1 MKRGRNNDIIF
12 IIFNSPHV
20 SKAVISAVPNVA
32 DVWTLE
38 SRVANNPSVF
48 KKASTRAFT
57 WLKEPTSTFTLKTL
71 LRYYAKQVPKHV
83 K

>member
-12 IIFNSPHV
+12 IIFNSPR
-20 SKAVISAVPNVA
+20 KAVISAVPNVA

-71 LRYYAKQVPKHV
+71 LRYYAKQVPKHG